1 MADSTYSALHY
12 NIILPDS
19 ITGGRDCD

>member
-1 MADSTYSALHY
+1 MADSTYSTLHY